1 MDATVPFAAA
11 HARPAL
17 QILSTWLVDAW
28 RMFRR
33 APVRLFLLSL
43 LPVVVEALI
52 QLAPGV
58 GIVLS
63 KLLTPLAGAWV
74 LALIHHKSR
83 DDAFAPALAGR
94 LLLSRLAPLLLVSLL
109 AAGVFVFQLLVTV
122 ALGGIDQA
130 IALATG
136 DIANL
141 HLGRVVFACI
151 LASGTVPAALLM
163 FVMPR
168 VLLDG
173 VGVGLALGESLGCV
187 VRYWRPVALLT
198 ALVAAMVG
206 AILWLLP
213 LLLVLLPFATLVGY
227 TSYRDV
233 FDRARVD

>member
-1 MDATVPFAAA
+1 M
-11 HARPAL
+11 
-17 QILSTWLVDAW
+17 
-28 RMFRR
+28 
-33 APVRLFLLSL
+33 SL
-43 LPVVVEALI
+43 LPIVVEALI
-52 QLAPGV
+52 QVVPGT

-74 LALIHHKSR
+74 LALIHHKFR
-83 DDAFAPALAGR
+83 DDAFAPARAGW

-109 AAGVFVFQLLVTV
+109 AAGVFMFQLLVTMT
-122 ALGGIDQA
+122 LGGADQA

-141 HLGRVVFACI
+141 HLDRIELACI
-151 LASGTVPAALLM
+151 FAFGTLPSALLM

-173 VGVGLALGESLGCV
+173 VGFGRALDESLRGV
-187 VRYWRPVALLT
+187 ARYWRPVALLT
-198 ALVAAMVG
+198 LLVAVLVG
-206 AILWLLP
+206 VILWLPL

-233 FDRARVD
+233 FDCARVD